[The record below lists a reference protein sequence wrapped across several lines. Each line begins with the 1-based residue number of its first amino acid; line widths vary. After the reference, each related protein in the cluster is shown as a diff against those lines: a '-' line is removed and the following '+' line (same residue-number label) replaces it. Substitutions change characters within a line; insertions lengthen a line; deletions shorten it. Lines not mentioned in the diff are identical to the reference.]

1 VRGACDETRTSLPL
15 LARRAFITLLGGAAA
30 AWPIAA
36 RAQQRTMPV
45 IEFLHAASFSAAA
58 PQMDGLRKGVGESGY
73 VVGRNLTIEY
83 RLAEGRYDRF
93 PELAADLARRQVS
106 VIAASGSVA
115 AVASMT
121 ATQTI
126 PIAFIAAEDPV
137 KLGLVTSLAR
147 PGGNATGLN
156 FFTAEVN
163 AKRLGLL
170 RELLPA
176 ARRVA
181 MLMNPTNP
189 INLSSTLAEVE
200 QAARDLM
207 LQIQIVNA
215 STSHEIDAAF
225 AALSR
230 ERPDALFVSPD
241 GFFTSRRVQLAAL
254 AARHAIPTSFSVRE
268 HVEAGGLMSYGAS
281 LTDAYR
287 QLGVVTGRILKGTKP
302 ADLPVEQS
310 TKFELV
316 INAHIARMLGLT
328 VPDTLLARADEVIE

>member
-1 VRGACDETRTSLPL
+1 VRPL
-15 LARRAFITLLGGAAA
+15 RGRSRRARSSRRCRWWGFSARSLGSSEH
-30 AWPIAA
+30 
-36 RAQQRTMPV
+36 V
-45 IEFLHAASFSAAA
+45 LHAFRR
-58 PQMDGLRKGVGESGY
+58 GLAESG
-73 VVGRNLTIEY
+73 RIEGQNVAIDY
-83 RLAEGRYDRF
+83 RVASGNARL

-200 QAARDLM
+200 QAARDLA

-230 ERPDALFVSPD
+230 ERPDALFVAPD

-287 QLGVVTGRILKGTKP
+287 QLGVVTGRILKGAKP